1 MKKGF
6 HNFTI
11 AHRRKYRALRLPV
24 AIGVLVIFKSSG
36 KEYLRGSV
44 HRLQC
49 LINLS
54 TPSEQAGSAISNR
67 RKHCLQQCVD
77 DSPFFDYLYAV
88 LLKQVGVEICAAYQV
103 ISFFGLFLQVYFF
116 FGYLL
121 VICWP
126 FRSSAACFRE
136 LI

>member
-24 AIGVLVIFKSSG
+24 AIGVLVFFKSSG

-49 LINLS
+49 LMNLS

-103 ISFFGLFLQVYFF
+103 ISFFLVCFCKCISF
-116 FGYLL
+116 L
-121 VICWP
+121 VICLLFAGP
-126 FRSSAACFRE
+126 SVAALHAFVN
-136 LI
+136 